1 MKIIDLDEQN
11 KNLYFVCLEDWSE
24 EIKEAGDHK
33 AQWFEKMKDKGVR
46 VKFAADD
53 NGIIGGM
60 IQYLPVENHF
70 VQGKDLYFIA
80 CIHVHGYK
88 QGRGNFQKKGMGTAL
103 LGAAEQDARS
113 LGAKGIA
120 AWGVI
125 LPFWMKASWFKKHGY
140 KQVDRDGISALL
152 FKPFTPDAQPPKWNR
167 QKKKLTAQDRT
178 KVCVTA
184 FKDGWCPAQNM
195 VFERARRAALEF
207 GEKVKFEAIDTLDS
221 GNYGEWGITD
231 ALYIDGKKVRTG
243 PPPSFEK
250 IKWMIEKR
258 VNKLK

>member
-1 MKIIDLDEQN
+1 MKILDIDEQN

-33 AQWFEKMKDKGVR
+33 AQWYEKMKDKGVR

-53 NGIIGGM
+53 NGVIGGM

-88 QGRGNFQKKGMGTAL
+88 QGRGDFRKKGMGKAL
-103 LGAAEQDARS
+103 LEAAEQDARA

-140 KQVDRDGISALL
+140 KQVDRDGISALIW
-152 FKPFTPDAQPPKWNR
+152 KPFTPDAQPPKWNR
-167 QKKKLTAQDRT
+167 QKKKPSCTDKTR
-178 KVCVTA
+178 VCVTA
-184 FKDGWCPAQNM
+184 FKNGWCPAQNM
-195 VFERARRAALEF
+195 VFERAKRTALEF
-207 GEKVKFEAIDTLDS
+207 GEKVKFEAIDTLDPA
-221 GNYGEWGITD
+221 NHNEWGITD

-250 IKWMIEKR
+250 IKGMIEKK